1 MTTTPIPAFVKNQAL
16 IRWVQEMA
24 TLCQPDSVKWCDGS
38 QEENDALCEQLIA
51 NKTLLR
57 LNPEKRPGSY
67 LACSDPSD
75 VARVEDRTF
84 ICSMR
89 KEDAGPTNNW
99 VPPREMQS
107 RLTKLFEGCM
117 RGRTMYVVPFSMGP
131 IGSPIAHIG
140 IELSDSPYVVINMR
154 IMTRMGRAVYDALGE
169 TGEFVPCMHSV
180 GAPLEPGQADVPWPC
195 NKDHKYIV
203 HFPEQ
208 RAIWSYGS
216 GYGGNALLGKKCFAL
231 RIASTMARDQGW
243 FAEHMLLLG
252 VESPQGEKTYLAAAF
267 PSACGKTNLAMLIP
281 PKEIEGWKITT
292 VGDDIAWIKPGKD
305 GHLYAINPE
314 AGFFGV
320 APGTSEQSNPN
331 AMKTISRNTIFT
343 NVALTPDGDVWWEGM
358 TKTPPPHLT
367 DWQGQPWTPDCGR
380 KAAHPNAR
388 FTVPASQCPVIDKAW
403 EDPKGV
409 LVSAFI
415 FGGRRSTTVPL
426 VYQAFNWNFGVY
438 MAATMGSETT
448 AAATGAVGQVRSD
461 PMAMLPFCGYHMG
474 NYFNHWLNM
483 GRALAKPPRI
493 FGVNWF
499 RTDKDGK
506 FLWPGFGQNMR
517 VIKWIVQRI
526 RGQTSAVESPI
537 GWMPRYEDL
546 DWKGLESFSSEKFYD
561 LMSVDREHWRRELMA
576 HEELFSKL
584 YDHLP
589 KEFVLMREL
598 ILSSVWRAPEHW
610 ELAHENRP

>member
-1 MTTTPIPAFVKNQAL
+1 
-16 IRWVQEMA
+16 
-24 TLCQPDSVKWCDGS
+24 
-38 QEENDALCEQLIA
+38 
-51 NKTLLR
+51 
-57 LNPEKRPGSY
+57 
-67 LACSDPSD
+67 
-75 VARVEDRTF
+75 
-84 ICSMR
+84 
-89 KEDAGPTNNW
+89 
-99 VPPREMQS
+99 
-107 RLTKLFEGCM
+107 
-117 RGRTMYVVPFSMGP
+117 
-131 IGSPIAHIG
+131 
-140 IELSDSPYVVINMR
+140 
-154 IMTRMGRAVYDALGE
+154 
-169 TGEFVPCMHSV
+169 
-180 GAPLEPGQADVPWPC
+180 
-195 NKDHKYIV
+195 
-203 HFPEQ
+203 
-208 RAIWSYGS
+208 
-216 GYGGNALLGKKCFAL
+216 
-231 RIASTMARDQGW
+231 
-243 FAEHMLLLG
+243 
-252 VESPQGEKTYLAAAF
+252 
-267 PSACGKTNLAMLIP
+267 
-281 PKEIEGWKITT
+281 
-292 VGDDIAWIKPGKD
+292 
-305 GHLYAINPE
+305 
-314 AGFFGV
+314 
-320 APGTSEQSNPN
+320 
-331 AMKTISRNTIFT
+331 
-343 NVALTPDGDVWWEGM
+343 
-358 TKTPPPHLT
+358 
-367 DWQGQPWTPDCGR
+367 
-380 KAAHPNAR
+380 
-388 FTVPASQCPVIDKAW
+388 VIDPAW

-546 DWKGLESFSSEKFYD
+546 DWQGLASFSSEKFYD